1 MKERSD
7 NFRESSIIDIIK
19 KLKKSGIE
27 VIIFEPSLSS
37 DKIFG
42 VKVENHYSNFVK
54 KCDLII
60 TNRISGKL
68 KSSGKEIY
76 SRDMSGKD

>member
-1 MKERSD
+1 M
-7 NFRESSIIDIIK
+7 
-19 KLKKSGIE
+19 
-27 VIIFEPSLSS
+27 IFEPSLSS

-42 VKVENHYSNFVK
+42 VKVENHYSNFIE

-60 TNRISGKL
+60 ANRIGRKL

-76 SRDMSGKD
+76 SRDISGKD